1 MTIEISANK
10 DTITNIAGL
19 VGAVALAVQPIMDSI
34 KGDFDSTDISKL
46 VLAVT
51 VAVLGWYSGKLP
63 DGKSIP
69 KGDTLETTP
78 VNPPPIV

>member
-1 MTIEISANK
+1 MTIEIPVNK

-19 VGAVALAVQPIMDSI
+19 IGAIALAVQPIMDGI

-46 VLAVT
+46 ILAVT

-63 DGKSIP
+63 DGKTIP
-69 KGDTLETTP
+69 KGEQLETTP
-78 VNPPPIV
+78 IPPATVK

>member
-1 MTIEISANK
+1 MTIEIPVNK

-19 VGAVALAVQPIMDSI
+19 IGAIALAVQPIMDGI

-46 VLAVT
+46 ILAVT

-63 DGKSIP
+63 DGKTIP
-69 KGDTLETTP
+69 KGDTIETAP
-78 VNPPPIV
+78 VPPATVK